1 MNEVT
6 AVVNPINLVDLAKL
20 FESAVSSDAAK
31 RRDVLESVPAA
42 ERTRIGRVLGELLAS
57 PEDERMLRL
66 PMTDTD
72 MVDFEIAEEVGH
84 G

>member
-1 MNEVT
+1 MT
-6 AVVNPINLVDLAKL
+6 AVVNPINLVDLATL
-20 FESAVSSDAAK
+20 FESAVSSDAGK
-31 RRDVLESVPAA
+31 RQDVLASVPAA
-42 ERTRIGRVLGELLAS
+42 ERARIGHVLGELLAD